1 MKVIHLTYSDFIGGA
16 SLAADRIHKALISEN
31 IDSKIWAN
39 ELKLKDFT
47 MRKMLK
53 RMRRFITWPL
63 IKTLKTKIP
72 IHHSVSLLPSS
83 WLKFI
88 NESDADIVHLH
99 WVNREMLSIKDIGEI
114 KKPIIWTLHDMWA
127 FCGAEHYTND
137 YRWKKGYHLNNRP
150 KYETGF
156 DLNRWT
162 WERKKKFWKN
172 SIQIVTPSCWLAK
185 CAQESAL
192 MSGWPISVI
201 PNPIDTNYWKPLDQN
216 ICREKLNLPKNIPLL
231 LFGAVG
237 GTKDPRKGFDLL
249 ISALKCIKKDE
260 FSKKMELVVF
270 GEKSKSKSISD
281 FNVHFTGHV
290 KNEEYLLNLYNSVN
304 ALVIPSRLDNLPNTG
319 LEALACG
326 LPVVAFN
333 ACGLTDI
340 VKHQNTGYL
349 AKAYEVHD
357 LSKGIIW
364 VIKNSKK
371 NSLRLNSRK
380 LAIDKFS
387 FSLIAKKYKGLYHK
401 LLNY

>member
-162 WERKKKFWKN
+162 WERKKILEKFN
-172 SIQIVTPSCWLAK
+172 SNCYT
-185 CAQESAL
+185 
-192 MSGWPISVI
+192 
-201 PNPIDTNYWKPLDQN
+201 
-216 ICREKLNLPKNIPLL
+216 
-231 LFGAVG
+231 
-237 GTKDPRKGFDLL
+237 
-249 ISALKCIKKDE
+249 
-260 FSKKMELVVF
+260 
-270 GEKSKSKSISD
+270 
-281 FNVHFTGHV
+281 
-290 KNEEYLLNLYNSVN
+290 
-304 ALVIPSRLDNLPNTG
+304 
-319 LEALACG
+319 
-326 LPVVAFN
+326 
-333 ACGLTDI
+333 
-340 VKHQNTGYL
+340 
-349 AKAYEVHD
+349 
-357 LSKGIIW
+357 
-364 VIKNSKK
+364 
-371 NSLRLNSRK
+371 
-380 LAIDKFS
+380 
-387 FSLIAKKYKGLYHK
+387 K
-401 LLNY
+401 LLAR